1 MISRNILAHKWTK
14 DARRIIKRTQYDL
27 KEATSLTT
35 ISFLIPLIFI
45 KWMTLWK
52 RIGFGIGM
60 NHIDFA
66 IPPLAVGIPTGYI
79 LGDLKRKKGLLNL
92 CDTSDTDIAELIR
105 KKYFLCSLIEMTRI
119 FANGIDTPA
128 SQYLIARGYGGVYD
142 SAPFCPVCS
151 AYPAVIGDI
160 QKVKI
165 TDDYERSGKAYT
177 KLVYL
182 EGELN
187 DIIYVLNNISIED
200 MHVFALKD
208 HYVGVEGS
216 IVKYHDHYRATV
228 KVHSVKRHK
237 GLKDDHVAK
246 SQTKKENKSAK
257 SKSRTAALEG
267 MSDNALSTVM
277 DGGIRTS
284 NDIQLSEDEKNM
296 NDPEHVTQ
304 TLTDLFTKG
313 VSTTTT
319 GTKSENA
326 IIEQIKH
333 QVLKSTVEEVSKEH
347 IQQVKENA
355 RKKHRLV
362 EHVFD
367 NNSNMTEIHTMYHS
381 KDHSLDGLD
390 GKYDNKQYSGT
401 FEDNKQAEKSH
412 FYSISGVMPTTPTGG
427 NTPSFQQVMEEE
439 EEDYDYILE
448 DILGSPVPPDIKI
461 IVHDKDA
468 YAFLRRSE
476 CVGMITSQCWKIF

>member
-1 MISRNILAHKWTK
+1 MDKRCKEDHKANAVWFEGGHLSDNHLLLNPVDLHKVDDTMEEN
-14 DARRIIKRTQYDL
+14 RIWYWYESHWFCDL
-27 KEATSLTT
+27 
-35 ISFLIPLIFI
+35 
-45 KWMTLWK
+45 
-52 RIGFGIGM
+52 
-60 NHIDFA
+60 
-66 IPPLAVGIPTGYI
+66 PLAVGIPTGYI

-105 KKYFLCSLIEMTRI
+105 KKYVLCSLPEMTRI

-142 SAPFCPVCS
+142 SVPFCSVCS